1 MAGQAPTAVPGSVTG
16 EVSRWQNLGPAQ
28 PAQKVAQPQNLVPD
42 GHLEKALEGSDL
54 LQKLGGFHIAIAF
67 AHLAFGGYLI
77 STVKN
82 LHLVVLKCWYPLWG
96 TVSFLVAGMA
106 AMTTVTFPKTSL
118 KVLCVIANVISLFCA
133 LAGFFVIAKDLFLEG
148 PFPWPI
154 WRPYPEPTTYIQR
167 LELTLFCFTF
177 LEIFLSGSTAITAY
191 RMKRLQAEDKDD
203 TPFVPDTPME
213 LKGLSLGPPPSY
225 KDVAQGHSSSDTGR
239 ALATSSGLLLASDS
253 FHQALLHTGPRTLRK

>member
-1 MAGQAPTAVPGSVTG
+1 MAIQAPTPVPGSVTG

-28 PAQKVAQPQNLVPD
+28 PVQKVAQPQNLVPD

-54 LQKLGGFHIAIAF
+54 LQKLGF
-67 AHLAFGGYLI
+67 LI
-77 STVKN
+77 
-82 LHLVVLKCWYPLWG
+82 
-96 TVSFLVAGMA
+96 AGMA

-177 LEIFLSGSTAITAY
+177 LEIFLSGSTAIIAY
-191 RMKRLQAEDKDD
+191 KMKRLQAEDKDD

-225 KDVAQGHSSSDTGR
+225 KDVAQGHASSDTGR

>member
-1 MAGQAPTAVPGSVTG
+1 
-16 EVSRWQNLGPAQ
+16 
-28 PAQKVAQPQNLVPD
+28 
-42 GHLEKALEGSDL
+42 
-54 LQKLGGFHIAIAF
+54 
-67 AHLAFGGYLI
+67 
-77 STVKN
+77 
-82 LHLVVLKCWYPLWG
+82 
-96 TVSFLVAGMA
+96 MA